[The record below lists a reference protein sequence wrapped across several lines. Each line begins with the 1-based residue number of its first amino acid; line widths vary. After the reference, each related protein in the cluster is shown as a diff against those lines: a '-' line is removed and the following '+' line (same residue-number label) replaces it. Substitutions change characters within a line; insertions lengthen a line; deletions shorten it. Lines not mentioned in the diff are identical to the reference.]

1 MNTQSSGGSY
11 GTLLGQTFAA
21 MFPEKV
27 DRMLLDSVVEASDYM
42 AG

>member
-1 MNTQSSGGSY
+1 MSY

-21 MFPEKV
+21 MFPERV
-27 DRMLLDSVVEASDYM
+27 DRMLLDSVVNGPDYM